1 MNTASIHRTPW
12 ACLPLLLWVLGCLLP
27 GWATAGPLSCAIAS
41 VSGISL
47 TYSPASPTALVGSGS
62 VTINCTKSGTNSDT
76 RYLELAAGPGLNA
89 AGAQNRAAN
98 GTSMLSYGLW
108 RDASATAAWGDTTST
123 RISSTVSSTTS
134 TSITLNWWM
143 VVPPRQSVLAG
154 TYLDTVTLKLYQGV
168 AANPALSDPN
178 PAIASLSIALTV
190 VSQCSL
196 SSPPGALQFS
206 YTSFQTIVAVA
217 STSFAVTCT
226 NGWPYTATL
235 DASSGTLLGLNY
247 QLSLSASGT
256 QTGTGLPQSMAI
268 NGTMP
273 AGQSGT
279 CAAALCTAS
288 DIRTL
293 TITY

>member
-1 MNTASIHRTPW
+1 MMNASTKGPKW
-12 ACLPLLLWVLGCLLP
+12 AARLLLLACLLP
-27 GWATAGPLSCAIAS
+27 GGAMAGALSCAIAS

-47 TYSPASPTALVGSGS
+47 NYSPASPSALVGGGTA
-62 VTINCTKSGTNSDT
+62 TINCSKTGTNADT

-98 GTSMLSYGLW
+98 GASLLSYGLW
-108 RDASATAAWGDTTST
+108 RDAAASVAWGDVQGA
-123 RISSTVSSTTS
+123 RIASTVDSTTS
-134 TSITLNWWM
+134 TSVTLNWWM
-143 VVPPRQSVLAG
+143 VVPARQAVAAG
-154 TYLDTVTLKLYQGV
+154 TYLDTVTLKLYQGT
-168 AANPALSDPN
+168 APNPALSDPN
-178 PAIASLSIALTV
+178 PGVASLSIALTV

-206 YTSFQTIVAVA
+206 YTSFQTNAAVA
-217 STSFAVTCT
+217 STGFAVTCT

-235 DASSGTLLGLNY
+235 DAGSGTLLGLTY

-256 QTGTGLPQSMAI
+256 QTGTGLPQSMTI

-273 AGQSGT
+273 PGQSGT

-288 DIRTL
+288 DTRTL